1 MKPVI
6 TPEESARLDAS
17 AVDPVEM
24 LMERAGLAV
33 ALAAVAM
40 GASYG
45 SRVVVLAGP
54 GNNGGDGYVAA
65 RYLKQR
71 GVAVEVHALAP
82 PKTPVA
88 VWAHQSAVEA
98 GVRVQGLEGAVAADL
113 VIDALFGAGFRG
125 ELPNAAA
132 VWTGTEGPILAVDIP
147 SGLDASTG
155 LATGPVFDANRTVTF
170 HALKIGHLIGRGP
183 ELSGRLEIADIGLV
197 GGEGDFLLCE
207 ETDAPRPVRAHHA
220 HKWSSGSVLVVGGSA
235 GLTGAA
241 HLAARSALVG
251 GAGAVTIACPAALQP
266 IYAGMTAEIMTVGI
280 GTGTRFVPTDVPA
293 ILRTAARYDVMALG
307 PGLGPGQEGFV
318 AGLMEDW
325 AGPLLVDA
333 DGINVLR
340 SPEEL
345 VKRSNP
351 TLITPHGG
359 EFHRLTGVDATYQN
373 ARELAAQTG
382 AVVLLK
388 GSPTFIAGEQLWA
401 VTSGGAELATIGT
414 GDVLTGLA
422 AALWAR
428 DLDPETAGRSA
439 AFWHGRAGSAVA
451 QRGTVTAERLATEI
465 GRFAW

>member
-6 TPEESARLDAS
+6 TPEESARLDAT
-17 AVDPVEM
+17 AADPVET

-33 ALAAVAM
+33 ALAAVSM

-82 PKTPVA
+82 PKSHVA
-88 VWAHQSAVEA
+88 VWAHQSAAEA
-98 GVRVQGLEGAVAADL
+98 GVRVRAIGEAVDADL
-113 VIDALFGAGFRG
+113 VVDALFGAGFRG
-125 ELPNAAA
+125 ALPDAAA
-132 VWTGTEGPILAVDIP
+132 VWTKTEIPVLSVDIP

-155 LATGPVFDANRTVTF
+155 QNTGPVFQADRTVTF
-170 HALKIGHLIGRGP
+170 HALKVGHLIGRGP
-183 ELSGRLEIADIGLV
+183 ELCRQLEIADIGLV
-197 GGEGDFLLCE
+197 GGEGTFLLCE
-207 ETDAPRPVRAHHA
+207 EVDAPRPVRAHHA

-251 GAGAVTIACPAALQP
+251 GAGAVTIACPAALQN
-266 IYAGMTAEIMTVGI
+266 IYDGMAAEIMTTGI
-280 GTGTRFVPTDVPA
+280 GTGTRFVAADVPA
-293 ILRTAARYDVMALG
+293 ILRAAARYDVMALG

-318 AGLMEDW
+318 AALMENWD
-325 AGPLLVDA
+325 GPLLVDA
-333 DGINVLR
+333 DGINALR
-340 SPEEL
+340 SPEVL

-351 TLITPHGG
+351 TLITPHAG
-359 EFHRLTGVDATYQN
+359 EFHRLTGGEATYQN

-388 GSPTFIAGEQLWA
+388 GSPTFVAGEHMWA

-414 GDVLTGLA
+414 GDVLTGLI

-428 DLDPETAGRSA
+428 GLDAETAARSA
-439 AFWHGRAGSAVA
+439 AYWHGRAGASVA
-451 QRGTVTAERLATEI
+451 QRGTVTAEQLAAEI
-465 GRFAW
+465 GGFAW

>member
-6 TPEESARLDAS
+6 TPEESARLDATS
-17 AVDPVEM
+17 VDPVET

-40 GASYG
+40 GAAYG

-82 PKTPVA
+82 PKSSAA
-88 VWAHQSAVEA
+88 VGAHRSVVEA
-98 GVRVQGLEGAVAADL
+98 GVRVQGLEGPVAADL

-125 ELPNAAA
+125 ELPAAVA
-132 VWTGTEGPILAVDIP
+132 VWTETEAPVLAVDIP

-155 LATGPVFDANRTVTF
+155 RAAGPVFVADRTVTF
-170 HALKIGHLIGRGP
+170 HALKVGHLVGRGP
-183 ELSGRLEIADIGLV
+183 QLCGRIEIADIGLV
-197 GGEGDFLLCE
+197 GGEGEFLLCE
-207 ETDAPRPVRAHHA
+207 ETDAPRPIRDHHA
-220 HKWSSGSVLVVGGSA
+220 HKWSSGSVVVVGGSA

-241 HLAARSALVG
+241 LLAARSALVG
-251 GAGAVTIACPAALQP
+251 GSGAVTIACPTALQP
-266 IYAGMTAEIMTVGI
+266 IYAGMAAEIMTAGI
-280 GTGTRFVPTDVPA
+280 GAGTRFAPADVPA
-293 ILRTAARYDVMALG
+293 ILQAAARYDVMAVG
-307 PGLGPGQEGFV
+307 PGLGPGQEGLV

-325 AGPLLVDA
+325 EGPLLIDA
-333 DGINVLR
+333 DGINGIE
-340 SPEEL
+340 SPEAISR
-345 VKRSNP
+345 RSFP
-351 TLITPHGG
+351 TLITPHAG
-359 EFHRLTGVDATYQN
+359 EFYRLTGREATHQN
-373 ARELAAQTG
+373 TRELAAQTG

-414 GDVLTGLA
+414 GDVLTGLV

-428 DLDPETAGRSA
+428 GLDPETAGRSA
-439 AFWHGRAGSAVA
+439 AFWHGRAGASVA
-451 QRGTVTAERLATEI
+451 QRGTVTAEQLAAEI
-465 GRFAW
+465 GGFAW

>member
-6 TPEESARLDAS
+6 TPEESARLDATS
-17 AVDPVEM
+17 VDPVES

-40 GASYG
+40 GATYG

-54 GNNGGDGYVAA
+54 GNNGGDGYVAG

-82 PKTPVA
+82 PKSHVA

-98 GVRVQGLEGAVAADL
+98 GVRVRGLEGAVAADL

-125 ELPNAAA
+125 ELPDAAA
-132 VWTGTEGPILAVDIP
+132 AWTGTEAPILAVDIP

-155 LATGPVFDANRTVTF
+155 LATGPVFEADRTVTF
-170 HALKIGHLIGRGP
+170 HALKVGHLIGRGP
-183 ELSGRLEIADIGLV
+183 ELSGHLEIADIGLA

-207 ETDAPRPVRAHHA
+207 ETDALRPVRAHHD

-266 IYAGMTAEIMTVGI
+266 IYAGMTAEIMTAGI

-293 ILRTAARYDVMALG
+293 VLRAAARYDVMAVG
-307 PGLGPGQEGFV
+307 PGLGPGQESFV
-318 AGLMEDW
+318 AGLLEDW

-333 DGINVLR
+333 DGINALR
-340 SPEEL
+340 SPEVL

-351 TLITPHGG
+351 TLITPHAG
-359 EFHRLTGVDATYQN
+359 EFQRLTGVDATYQN
-373 ARELAAQTG
+373 ARELAARTG

-428 DLDPETAGRSA
+428 GLDAETAARSA
-439 AFWHGRAGSAVA
+439 AFWHGRAGASVA
-451 QRGTVTAERLATEI
+451 QRGTVTAEQLAAEI
-465 GRFAW
+465 GGFAW